1 MILDMAV
8 QQTGAVLTP
17 IYPTINVNELEFI
30 LNDAAVK
37 LVFVSDEEAAA
48 LERCADV
55 GMAEAR
61 YVDGRKVQSI
71 GGTPRP
77 PPIEM
82 LPEAMCAAL
91 LIPCIPARHPCV
103 LTADLCSRVTR
114 QPRLGTELVRRA
126 RGRWHLS
133 SGRASKSHHRE

>member
-1 MILDMAV
+1 MRVGNLECYSCMEPLAYRLPVRPARGKLNLIRPLVCA
-8 QQTGAVLTP
+8 P
-17 IYPTINVNELEFI
+17 PTVWHLC
-30 LNDAAVK
+30 D
-37 LVFVSDEEAAA
+37 FVSDEEAAA

-82 LPEAMCAAL
+82 LPEAMCAAP
-91 LIPCIPARHPCV
+91 LIHGISARHSC
-103 LTADLCSRVTR
+103 THC
-114 QPRLGTELVRRA
+114 
-126 RGRWHLS
+126 
-133 SGRASKSHHRE
+133 

>member
-1 MILDMAV
+1 MVEEPRAYRLPVRPARGELNLIPPLAS
-8 QQTGAVLTP
+8 AP
-17 IYPTINVNELEFI
+17 PTVWHLCE
-30 LNDAAVK
+30 
-37 LVFVSDEEAAA
+37 FVSDEEAAA

-91 LIPCIPARHPCV
+91 LIPCIPARHPC
-103 LTADLCSRVTR
+103 THC
-114 QPRLGTELVRRA
+114 
-126 RGRWHLS
+126 
-133 SGRASKSHHRE
+133 